1 MTSLLPYVKIAFQN
15 GALGITEPTAD
26 GICGLVPDGAV
37 VVNAYTENNG
47 AAYLITSLS
56 CVTKTGT
63 DALTYEMIR
72 EFFEEAGEGSY
83 LWLLNAKPSSSA
95 AGVTNLQNLSNG
107 ACRTIGV
114 VTPIASADLDTEV
127 DALNDA
133 AEELVTSIY
142 APVLVIAGTPAPGT
156 IGSAEDLTQ
165 LASNR
170 VAVVCG
176 NEVTGDATTDAL
188 LDDAGA
194 VGLLL
199 GRIAHNA
206 VQTSVARV
214 SDGAIKARDMA
225 LGTAAITNANAQTL
239 HGKGY
244 ITPRTWTG
252 KAGFYWS
259 SDALATAVTDDYG
272 MIPRRRTIDKAFRI
286 AYKTLIEEVGM
297 EIPVSSTGGIP
308 TGTAKAIEAMVET
321 AIEQGMTNQG
331 NLGTDPDDDTDK
343 GVIASVDPNQ
353 NVVTT
358 NKIEVSL
365 KVKPYGYAYYIDVN
379 LSFYTTV

>member
-37 VVNAYTENNG
+37 VINAYTDNNG
-47 AAYLITSLS
+47 AAYLITSLA

-72 EFFEEAGEGSY
+72 EFYEEAGEGSY
-83 LWLLNAKPSSSA
+83 LWVLNAKPTTSA
-95 AGVTNLQNLSNG
+95 AGVTSLQNLSNG
-107 ACRTIGV
+107 ACRAIGV
-114 VTPIASADLDTEV
+114 VTPIASADLDTDV

-133 AEELVTSIY
+133 AEDLVDDLY
-142 APVLVIAGTPAPGT
+142 APVLVVAGTPAPST
-156 IGSAEDLTQ
+156 IGSAENLT
-165 LASNR
+165 LLDSNR

-214 SDGAIKARDMA
+214 SDGAIKARNMA
-225 LGTAAITNANAQTL
+225 LGASPINNANAATL

-259 SDALATAVTDDYG
+259 GDALATATTDDYG

-286 AYKTLIEEVGM
+286 AYKTLVEEVGM

-308 TGTAKAIEAMVET
+308 NGTAKAIEAMVET

-343 GVIASVDPNQ
+343 GVITSVDPDQ
-353 NVVTT
+353 NVVAT

-365 KVKPYGYAYYIDVN
+365 RVKPYGYAYYIDVN
-379 LSFYTTV
+379 LSFFTTT